1 MSSSRFR
8 LRALGAVGSVAAL
21 ALAACSSSGSS
32 SGGGSASTNSSSG
45 TVTVAVVSNPLITG
59 QMIPLTQSVF
69 EKQNPGI
76 TVKFATYTEGD
87 LRAAIEKDV
96 STHSNAFN
104 VIMIGPYETPLF
116 AKNGWLTNLSTTYIN
131 SDPSYDASDILPS
144 ISKALSYNGSLYA
157 VPFYGESSM
166 LYYRTD
172 MFKAAGLTM
181 PQHPTWAQV
190 QTFAAK
196 LNQPGKVSGICL
208 RGLAGWGDNMAS
220 LDTVVNTFGGQWFNM
235 NWQPQLTSPAFEN
248 ATNFYVNLVRQ
259 YGEPGASADS
269 FNQLLTLYG
278 QGKCAMWYDATVA
291 ATSIATTYPSVAAHH
306 RVRLRAGRQ
315 DHLSGWLWTWSL
327 GIPQGT
333 SNAGAAWKF
342 VSWATSKQYDSLVAA
357 KYGWAAVPPGT
368 RTSLYS
374 NPSYLAAAKAFAPIT
389 IASINGTDP
398 NHPTV
403 NPVPY
408 VGIQYV
414 DIPQFES
421 LGVQVG
427 QQIAGAIAGTESV
440 SQALSTSQSDASAYT
455 PAELR
460 PANAVTGP
468 RRCADSSGAP
478 ALRTTS
484 CYVNRRASGDGTR
497 RPGPAPQGRGPD
509 ARGQPPGGVAAP
521 PAAVARADLHRDL
534 VTQIPFLVTLW
545 YSFQAYFFDI
555 PGGAHWT
562 GLSNYKAVF
571 TDANFRGALVRSVS

>member
-1 MSSSRFR
+1 MSSPPFK
-8 LRALGAVGSVAAL
+8 LRTLGAVGSVAAL
-21 ALAACSSSGSS
+21 VALAACSSSSS
-32 SGGGSASTNSSSG
+32 NSGSASSTSSG
-45 TVTVAVVSNPLITG
+45 SASGTITVAVVSNPLITG
-59 QMIPLTQSVF
+59 QMIPLTTSNF
-69 EKQNPGI
+69 EKMYPGI

-116 AKNGWLTNLSTTYIN
+116 AKNGWLTDLSKQYIA
-131 SDPSYDASDILPS
+131 SDPSYDASDLLPS
-144 ISKALSYNGSLYA
+144 ISKALSYNGDLYS

-172 MFKAAGLTM
+172 LFKAAGLTM

-190 QTFAAK
+190 QSFAAK

-235 NWQPQLTSPAFEN
+235 NWAPQLTSPAFEA

-259 YGEPGASADS
+259 DGEPGASSDS

-291 ATSIATTYPSVAAHH
+291 ATSIATSFPSIAANTGYAFAP
-306 RVRLRAGRQ
+306 V
-315 DHLSGWLWTWSL
+315 DKTTSSGWLWSWAL

-333 SNAGAAWKF
+333 ANSGAAWDF
-342 VSWATSKQYDSLVAA
+342 VSWATSKQYDSLVAS

-374 NPSYLAAAKAFAPIT
+374 NPSYVAAAKAFAPIT
-389 IASINGTDP
+389 IASIDSTDP
-398 NHPTV
+398 DHPTV

-408 VGIQYV
+408 IGIQYV

-440 SQALSTSQSDASAYT
+440 SQALSTSQSDASIYT
-455 PAELR
+455 PSELS
-460 PANAVTGP
+460 AG
-468 RRCADSSGAP
+468 
-478 ALRTTS
+478 
-484 CYVNRRASGDGTR
+484 
-497 RPGPAPQGRGPD
+497 
-509 ARGQPPGGVAAP
+509 
-521 PAAVARADLHRDL
+521 
-534 VTQIPFLVTLW
+534 
-545 YSFQAYFFDI
+545 
-555 PGGAHWT
+555 
-562 GLSNYKAVF
+562 
-571 TDANFRGALVRSVS
+571 

>member
-1 MSSSRFR
+1 M
-8 LRALGAVGSVAAL
+8 LRTLGAVGSVAAL
-21 ALAACSSSGSS
+21 VALAACSSGGS
-32 SGGGSASTNSSSG
+32 SGGSAGGNGNSG

-87 LRAAIEKDV
+87 LRAAIEKNV
-96 STHSNAFN
+96 STHSNEFN
-104 VIMIGPYETPLF
+104 VIMIGPYEAPLF
-116 AKNGWLTNLSTTYIN
+116 AKNGWLTDLSTTYIN
-131 SDPSYDASDILPS
+131 SDPGYEASDLLPS
-144 ISKALSYNGSLYA
+144 IAKALSYKNDLYA

-166 LYYRTD
+166 LYYRKD
-172 MFKAAGLTM
+172 LFQAAGLTM
-181 PQHPTWAQV
+181 PQHPTWQQV

-196 LNQPGKVSGICL
+196 LNQPGKQSGICL

-220 LDTVVNTFGGQWFNM
+220 LDTVVNTFGGEWFNM
-235 NWQPQLTSPAFEN
+235 NWQPQLTSPAFEA
-248 ATNFYVNLVRQ
+248 ATNFYVNLIRK

-291 ATSIATTYPSVAAHH
+291 ATSIATTYPSVASNTGYAFAP
-306 RVRLRAGRQ
+306 VDKTQ
-315 DHLSGWLWTWSL
+315 SSGWLWTWSL
-327 GIPQGT
+327 GIPQGV
-333 SNAGAAWKF
+333 SGSGAAWKF
-342 VSWATSKQYDSLVAA
+342 VSWATSKQYDTLVAQ

-398 NHPTV
+398 DHPTL

-421 LGVQVG
+421 LGVTVG

-440 SQALSTSQSDASAYT
+440 SQALSASQSAASQYT
-455 PAELR
+455 PAEL
-460 PANAVTGP
+460 
-468 RRCADSSGAP
+468 SG
-478 ALRTTS
+478 
-484 CYVNRRASGDGTR
+484 G
-497 RPGPAPQGRGPD
+497 
-509 ARGQPPGGVAAP
+509 
-521 PAAVARADLHRDL
+521 
-534 VTQIPFLVTLW
+534 
-545 YSFQAYFFDI
+545 
-555 PGGAHWT
+555 
-562 GLSNYKAVF
+562 
-571 TDANFRGALVRSVS
+571 

>member
-1 MSSSRFR
+1 MSSRPFR
-8 LRALGAVGSVAAL
+8 LRTLGAVGSVAAL
-21 ALAACSSSGSS
+21 VALAACSSSGSS
-32 SGGGSASTNSSSG
+32 GSGSTNSSSG

-116 AKNGWLTNLSTTYIN
+116 AKDGWLTDLSSTYIN

-144 ISKALSYNGSLYA
+144 ISKALSYKNDLYA

-166 LYYRTD
+166 LYYRKD
-172 MFKAAGLTM
+172 LFKAAGLTM
-181 PQHPTWAQV
+181 PAHPTWTQV
-190 QTFAAK
+190 AAFAAQ

-220 LDTVVNTFGGQWFNM
+220 LDTVVNTFGGEWFNM
-235 NWQPQLTSPAFEN
+235 NWQPQLTSPAFEA
-248 ATNFYVNLVRQ
+248 ATNFYVNLVRKD
-259 YGEPGASADS
+259 GEPGASADS

-291 ATSIATTYPSVAAHH
+291 ATSIATTYPSIAANTGYAFAP
-306 RVRLRAGRQ
+306 V
-315 DHLSGWLWTWSL
+315 DKTSSSGWLWTWSL
-327 GIPQGT
+327 GIPQGV
-333 SNAGAAWKF
+333 SNSGAAWKF
-342 VSWATSKQYDSLVAA
+342 VSWATSKQYDSLVAS

-368 RTSLYS
+368 RTSLYN

-389 IASINGTDP
+389 IQSIDGTDP
-398 NHPTV
+398 DHPTV

-421 LGVQVG
+421 LGVTVG

-440 SQALSTSQSDASAYT
+440 SQALSASQAAASQYT
-455 PAELR
+455 PAELS
-460 PANAVTGP
+460 AG
-468 RRCADSSGAP
+468 
-478 ALRTTS
+478 
-484 CYVNRRASGDGTR
+484 
-497 RPGPAPQGRGPD
+497 
-509 ARGQPPGGVAAP
+509 
-521 PAAVARADLHRDL
+521 
-534 VTQIPFLVTLW
+534 
-545 YSFQAYFFDI
+545 
-555 PGGAHWT
+555 
-562 GLSNYKAVF
+562 
-571 TDANFRGALVRSVS
+571 